1 MDFAEAKELCIRGEI
16 TTADGAFECGLS
28 PEYFYAKIKRDA
40 EAYILF
46 LSNMVKRSKLVSK
59 HPNVRKQMQ
68 KQEKREGEQGHA
80 SMKKYESKT
89 LKENEAKARELGVSY
104 GYYVAMMKGLGKIG
118 DRG

>member
-28 PEYFYAKIKRDA
+28 VSYFYAKIKRDA
-40 EAYILF
+40 EAYLIY

-59 HPNVRKQMQ
+59 HPDIRKRER
-68 KQEKREGEQGHA
+68 KREKRQEDLGKV
-80 SMKKYESKT
+80 SMEKYESKT

-104 GYYVAMMKGLGKIG
+104 GYYMAMMKGLGKIG
-118 DRG
+118 S

>member
-16 TTADGAFECGLS
+16 TTPDGAFECGLS
-28 PEYFYAKIKRDA
+28 VSYFYTKIRRDA
-40 EAYILF
+40 EAYLIY

-59 HPNVRKQMQ
+59 HPDIRKRERRREK
-68 KQEKREGEQGHA
+68 KQEDLGNA

-118 DRG
+118 S

>member
-16 TTADGAFECGLS
+16 TTPDGAFECGLS
-28 PEYFYAKIKRDA
+28 LSCFYAKIRRDA
-40 EAYILF
+40 EAYLIY

-59 HPNVRKQMQ
+59 HPDVRK
-68 KQEKREGEQGHA
+68 KQRRQERIREEKGNA